1 MTEFKQD
8 NFTFVDIISLI
19 FIFFLSTANFFA
31 LLYLTDGKMPIS
43 LAITVLVLVIYY
55 AIMQVL
61 KNKKQAMASKN
72 YKSAATLWFLPF
84 IGLSLFSLVL
94 LVHFLNIENNVK
106 PKVQAEVNEKINKVI
121 GISTIYEEKAS
132 KDLQNYKS
140 ALTKKLRAYVKNRKS
155 GKKYKG
161 STQDSLQIGKYV
173 IDNQTLAIA
182 TLANLSSIVES
193 NLSPI
198 RNKVSENT
206 KILKEVEAEA
216 ERRREDFQNWN
227 FLGVA
232 KNYNTTNDFVT
243 DSYKLLNEKLEE
255 LPMHQDMVLFQMD
268 SHQLPLNSFS
278 ELNKVYPPNWFLP
291 ILIVVV
297 IHLVILIPF
306 ITYKVRRYD
315 NESTPSSIGG
325 ATEY

>member
-1 MTEFKQD
+1 M
-8 NFTFVDIISLI
+8 
-19 FIFFLSTANFFA
+19 
-31 LLYLTDGKMPIS
+31 
-43 LAITVLVLVIYY
+43 
-55 AIMQVL
+55 
-61 KNKKQAMASKN
+61 
-72 YKSAATLWFLPF
+72 
-84 IGLSLFSLVL
+84 
-94 LVHFLNIENNVK
+94 
-106 PKVQAEVNEKINKVI
+106 
-121 GISTIYEEKAS
+121 
-132 KDLQNYKS
+132 
-140 ALTKKLRAYVKNRKS
+140 
-155 GKKYKG
+155 
-161 STQDSLQIGKYV
+161 
-173 IDNQTLAIA
+173 AIA

-255 LPMHQDMVLFQMD
+255 LPMYQDMVLFQMD